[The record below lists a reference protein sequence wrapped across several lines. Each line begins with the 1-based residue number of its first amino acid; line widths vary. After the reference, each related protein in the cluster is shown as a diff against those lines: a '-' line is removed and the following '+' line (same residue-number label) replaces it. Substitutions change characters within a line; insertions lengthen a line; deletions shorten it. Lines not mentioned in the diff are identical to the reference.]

1 MGFGLFP
8 LLYNWSFFT
17 IGTNNNLIITH
28 SDHLCGVLRHK
39 GTAALPGEKKKSFEI
54 YEALYK
60 HQVQYKSVRLPQEV
74 FAERLCVKHGLE
86 IKVPSAKLTPSHP
99 LGCSQCKGPEITCWI
114 HRPTIHLRYT
124 VQWLFFFFLYIHSVR
139 TWIDIGIFMEKTWN
153 DAQKLIRWSNII
165 KTFFP

>member
-28 SDHLCGVLRHK
+28 SDHLWGVLRHK
-39 GTAALPGEKKKSFEI
+39 GTAAVPEKKKCFEI

-60 HQVQYKSVRLPQEV
+60 HQLQYKSVRLPQEI
-74 FAERLCVKHGLE
+74 FAERLCVEHGLE
-86 IKVPSAKLTPSHP
+86 IKVQSPKLNPSHP

-114 HRPTIHLRYT
+114 HKPTIHLFKVYNS
-124 VQWLFFFFLYIHSVR
+124 VAFFFFLYIHSVR
-139 TWIDIGIFMEKTWN
+139 TWVDIGIFIEKTWK
-153 DAQKLIRWSNII
+153 DAQKLIRWSNTI